1 MATNILILVNLM
13 CLLSF
18 VILATINV
26 FVLKIHVLV
35 WVEFLKIESKKKN
48 YLLVPLFT
56 IYCFLLLY

>member
-13 CLLSF
+13 CLLF

-35 WVEFLKIESKKKN
+35 WVEFLKIESKKRN